1 MIASNLTAQFDP
13 DAAPYGVKL
22 DLFEGPLDL
31 LLFLIQKNE
40 IDIYDIPIADITRQF
55 LEYVEIIQRLNLEV
69 AGDFVVMAAT
79 LMRIKSRML
88 LPSDPEAEEEEG
100 DPREELV
107 RRLLEYQ
114 QFREVAA
121 WMDDQQTEY
130 RDVFYRGASMDLE
143 DIRKQ
148 EVGEFRPVSLFEL
161 LRAFKQAMD
170 AAPKADFHEVTRVD
184 VTTDGDR
191 AEHGPG
197 KVGVGSAAGPDDDCG
212 DEDDAGYAENYQL
225 QTATQRQDR
234 RRILIGLVANACSA
248 LLVTV
253 THEAPS
259 ASSRT
264 PGRSSWPETVRIP
277 GGVFRV
283 RRKTCPLLA
292 QGQGWLPAGFRH
304 QAKQARS
311 LRVSLSS
318 ASSARN
324 HPLGSP
330 PRIRRTGRRCNVV
343 NRGVP
348 STSSTGGCGT
358 RRRCPPGHRDS
369 RRRTPALPRAK
380 KLRAP
385 GPGR

>member
-13 DAAPYGVKL
+13 DAAPYGLKL

-40 IDIYDIPIADITRQF
+40 IDIYDIPIAAITRQF

-114 QFREVAA
+114 QFREVAT

-143 DIRKQ
+143 DIREQ
-148 EVGEFRPVSLFEL
+148 ETGEFRPVSLFEL

-184 VTTDGDR
+184 VTTEERVEYVLDVLSRRHQVPFSDLIASAYR
-191 AEHGPG
+191 IVVVVTFIALLDLMKEG
-197 KVGVGSAAGPDDDCG
+197 KVRVQQTDIDGELWVYRR
-212 DEDDAGYAENYQL
+212 DAL
-225 QTATQRQDR
+225 DTA
-234 RRILIGLVANACSA
+234 SF
-248 LLVTV
+248 
-253 THEAPS
+253 E
-259 ASSRT
+259 
-264 PGRSSWPETVRIP
+264 E
-277 GGVFRV
+277 
-283 RRKTCPLLA
+283 
-292 QGQGWLPAGFRH
+292 
-304 QAKQARS
+304 
-311 LRVSLSS
+311 
-318 ASSARN
+318 
-324 HPLGSP
+324 
-330 PRIRRTGRRCNVV
+330 
-343 NRGVP
+343 
-348 STSSTGGCGT
+348 GT
-358 RRRCPPGHRDS
+358 TDV
-369 RRRTPALPRAK
+369 
-380 KLRAP
+380 
-385 GPGR
+385 

>member
-143 DIRKQ
+143 DISKQ
-148 EVGEFRPVSLFEL
+148 EGGEFRPVSLFEL

-184 VTTDGDR
+184 VTTEER
-191 AEHGPG
+191 AEYVLDVLERRHQVPFSDLIASTYRTVVVVTFIALLELMKEG
-197 KVGVGSAAGPDDDCG
+197 KVRVQQADIDGELWVYRRDTLDTASFE
-212 DEDDAGYAENYQL
+212 EDIND
-225 QTATQRQDR
+225 
-234 RRILIGLVANACSA
+234 V
-248 LLVTV
+248 
-253 THEAPS
+253 
-259 ASSRT
+259 
-264 PGRSSWPETVRIP
+264 
-277 GGVFRV
+277 
-283 RRKTCPLLA
+283 
-292 QGQGWLPAGFRH
+292 
-304 QAKQARS
+304 
-311 LRVSLSS
+311 
-318 ASSARN
+318 
-324 HPLGSP
+324 
-330 PRIRRTGRRCNVV
+330 
-343 NRGVP
+343 
-348 STSSTGGCGT
+348 
-358 RRRCPPGHRDS
+358 
-369 RRRTPALPRAK
+369 
-380 KLRAP
+380 
-385 GPGR
+385 

>member
-55 LEYVEIIQRLNLEV
+55 LEYVEIIQQLNLEV

-114 QFREVAA
+114 QFREVAT

-148 EVGEFRPVSLFEL
+148 HAAEAGEFRPVSLFEL

-170 AAPKADFHEVTRVD
+170 AAPKVDFHEVTRVD
-184 VTTDGDR
+184 VTTEER
-191 AEHGPG
+191 AEYVLDVLERRHQVPFGELIASTHRIVVVVTFVALLELMKEG
-197 KVGVGSAAGPDDDCG
+197 KVHVQQADIDGELWVYRRDVLD
-212 DEDDAGYAENYQL
+212 
-225 QTATQRQDR
+225 TA
-234 RRILIGLVANACSA
+234 SF
-248 LLVTV
+248 
-253 THEAPS
+253 E
-259 ASSRT
+259 
-264 PGRSSWPETVRIP
+264 ETTTDV
-277 GGVFRV
+277 
-283 RRKTCPLLA
+283 
-292 QGQGWLPAGFRH
+292 
-304 QAKQARS
+304 
-311 LRVSLSS
+311 
-318 ASSARN
+318 
-324 HPLGSP
+324 
-330 PRIRRTGRRCNVV
+330 
-343 NRGVP
+343 
-348 STSSTGGCGT
+348 
-358 RRRCPPGHRDS
+358 
-369 RRRTPALPRAK
+369 
-380 KLRAP
+380 
-385 GPGR
+385 

>member
-1 MIASNLTAQFDP
+1 MIASNLTARFDP

-148 EVGEFRPVSLFEL
+148 HAAEAGEFRPVSLFEL

-170 AAPKADFHEVTRVD
+170 AAPKVDFHEVTRVD
-184 VTTDGDR
+184 VTTEERVEYVLDVLERRHQVPFSELIASTHRIVVVVTFIALLDLMK
-191 AEHGPG
+191 EG
-197 KVGVGSAAGPDDDCG
+197 KVRVQQTDINGELWVYRR
-212 DEDDAGYAENYQL
+212 DAL
-225 QTATQRQDR
+225 DTASFEEGIND
-234 RRILIGLVANACSA
+234 V
-248 LLVTV
+248 
-253 THEAPS
+253 
-259 ASSRT
+259 
-264 PGRSSWPETVRIP
+264 
-277 GGVFRV
+277 
-283 RRKTCPLLA
+283 
-292 QGQGWLPAGFRH
+292 
-304 QAKQARS
+304 
-311 LRVSLSS
+311 
-318 ASSARN
+318 
-324 HPLGSP
+324 
-330 PRIRRTGRRCNVV
+330 
-343 NRGVP
+343 
-348 STSSTGGCGT
+348 
-358 RRRCPPGHRDS
+358 
-369 RRRTPALPRAK
+369 
-380 KLRAP
+380 
-385 GPGR
+385 

>member
-31 LLFLIQKNE
+31 LLFLIQKDE

-88 LPSDPEAEEEEG
+88 LPTDPEAEEEEG

-114 QFREVAA
+114 QFREVAG

-143 DIRKQ
+143 EIRKQ
-148 EVGEFRPVSLFEL
+148 HAAEAGEFRPVSLFEL

-184 VTTDGDR
+184 VTTEER
-191 AEHGPG
+191 AEYVLGVLDRRHQISFGELIASTHRIVVVVTFVALLELMKEG
-197 KVGVGSAAGPDDDCG
+197 KVRVQQADIDGELWVYRRNVLD
-212 DEDDAGYAENYQL
+212 
-225 QTATQRQDR
+225 TASFEEGIND
-234 RRILIGLVANACSA
+234 V
-248 LLVTV
+248 
-253 THEAPS
+253 
-259 ASSRT
+259 
-264 PGRSSWPETVRIP
+264 
-277 GGVFRV
+277 
-283 RRKTCPLLA
+283 
-292 QGQGWLPAGFRH
+292 
-304 QAKQARS
+304 
-311 LRVSLSS
+311 
-318 ASSARN
+318 
-324 HPLGSP
+324 
-330 PRIRRTGRRCNVV
+330 
-343 NRGVP
+343 
-348 STSSTGGCGT
+348 
-358 RRRCPPGHRDS
+358 
-369 RRRTPALPRAK
+369 
-380 KLRAP
+380 
-385 GPGR
+385 

>member
-130 RDVFYRGASMDLE
+130 RDVFYRGASMDME
-143 DIRKQ
+143 DIQKQ

-184 VTTDGDR
+184 VTTEER
-191 AEHGPG
+191 AEYVLDVLERRHQVPFSDLIASTYRTVVVVTFIALLELMKEG
-197 KVGVGSAAGPDDDCG
+197 KVRVQQADIDGELWVYRRDALDTASFE
-212 DEDDAGYAENYQL
+212 EDIND
-225 QTATQRQDR
+225 
-234 RRILIGLVANACSA
+234 V
-248 LLVTV
+248 
-253 THEAPS
+253 
-259 ASSRT
+259 
-264 PGRSSWPETVRIP
+264 
-277 GGVFRV
+277 
-283 RRKTCPLLA
+283 
-292 QGQGWLPAGFRH
+292 
-304 QAKQARS
+304 
-311 LRVSLSS
+311 
-318 ASSARN
+318 
-324 HPLGSP
+324 
-330 PRIRRTGRRCNVV
+330 
-343 NRGVP
+343 
-348 STSSTGGCGT
+348 
-358 RRRCPPGHRDS
+358 
-369 RRRTPALPRAK
+369 
-380 KLRAP
+380 
-385 GPGR
+385 

>member
-40 IDIYDIPIADITRQF
+40 IDIYDIPIAAITRQF
-55 LEYVEIIQRLNLEV
+55 LEYVEIIQQLNLEV

-114 QFREVAA
+114 QFREVAT

-143 DIRKQ
+143 DIREQ
-148 EVGEFRPVSLFEL
+148 ETGEFRPVSLFEL

-184 VTTDGDR
+184 VTTEERVEYVLDVLSRRHQVPFSDLIASAYR
-191 AEHGPG
+191 IVVVVTFIALLDLMKEG
-197 KVGVGSAAGPDDDCG
+197 KVRVQQTDIDGELWVYRR
-212 DEDDAGYAENYQL
+212 DAL
-225 QTATQRQDR
+225 DTA
-234 RRILIGLVANACSA
+234 SF
-248 LLVTV
+248 
-253 THEAPS
+253 E
-259 ASSRT
+259 
-264 PGRSSWPETVRIP
+264 E
-277 GGVFRV
+277 
-283 RRKTCPLLA
+283 
-292 QGQGWLPAGFRH
+292 
-304 QAKQARS
+304 
-311 LRVSLSS
+311 
-318 ASSARN
+318 
-324 HPLGSP
+324 
-330 PRIRRTGRRCNVV
+330 
-343 NRGVP
+343 
-348 STSSTGGCGT
+348 GT
-358 RRRCPPGHRDS
+358 TDV
-369 RRRTPALPRAK
+369 
-380 KLRAP
+380 
-385 GPGR
+385 

>member
-1 MIASNLTAQFDP
+1 MIASNLTARFDP

-130 RDVFYRGASMDLE
+130 RDVFYRGTSIDLE

-148 EVGEFRPVSLFEL
+148 HEAEAGEFRPVSLFEL

-170 AAPKADFHEVTRVD
+170 AAPKVDFHEVTRVD
-184 VTTDGDR
+184 VTTEER
-191 AEHGPG
+191 AEYVLNVLERRHQVPFSELIASTHRIVVVVTFVALLELMKEG
-197 KVGVGSAAGPDDDCG
+197 KVRV
-212 DEDDAGYAENYQL
+212 Q
-225 QTATQRQDR
+225 QTDIDGELWVYGREVLDT
-234 RRILIGLVANACSA
+234 
-248 LLVTV
+248 
-253 THEAPS
+253 
-259 ASSRT
+259 ASFE
-264 PGRSSWPETVRIP
+264 ETTTDV
-277 GGVFRV
+277 
-283 RRKTCPLLA
+283 
-292 QGQGWLPAGFRH
+292 
-304 QAKQARS
+304 
-311 LRVSLSS
+311 
-318 ASSARN
+318 
-324 HPLGSP
+324 
-330 PRIRRTGRRCNVV
+330 
-343 NRGVP
+343 
-348 STSSTGGCGT
+348 
-358 RRRCPPGHRDS
+358 
-369 RRRTPALPRAK
+369 
-380 KLRAP
+380 
-385 GPGR
+385 

>member
-31 LLFLIQKNE
+31 LLFLIQKDE

-88 LPSDPEAEEEEG
+88 LPTDPEAEEEEG

-114 QFREVAA
+114 QFREVAG

-148 EVGEFRPVSLFEL
+148 QAAEVGEFRPVSLFEL

-184 VTTDGDR
+184 VTTEER
-191 AEHGPG
+191 AEYVLGVLDRRHQVPFSDLIASTHRIVVVVTFVALLELMKEG
-197 KVGVGSAAGPDDDCG
+197 KVRVQQADIDGELWVYRRNVLD
-212 DEDDAGYAENYQL
+212 
-225 QTATQRQDR
+225 TASFEEGIND
-234 RRILIGLVANACSA
+234 V
-248 LLVTV
+248 
-253 THEAPS
+253 
-259 ASSRT
+259 
-264 PGRSSWPETVRIP
+264 
-277 GGVFRV
+277 
-283 RRKTCPLLA
+283 
-292 QGQGWLPAGFRH
+292 
-304 QAKQARS
+304 
-311 LRVSLSS
+311 
-318 ASSARN
+318 
-324 HPLGSP
+324 
-330 PRIRRTGRRCNVV
+330 
-343 NRGVP
+343 
-348 STSSTGGCGT
+348 
-358 RRRCPPGHRDS
+358 
-369 RRRTPALPRAK
+369 
-380 KLRAP
+380 
-385 GPGR
+385 